1 MIIRTCCSYKK
12 EENLDGPLVS
22 NEESPSFVCTDNN
35 IPKISPEKAPVVMN
49 VVKLLDVDEEEN
61 SRCGKRFSGQYF
73 FSIYNILGGKD
84 DFDGVYVYSSID
96 YLPGDKDYA
105 VHLMDTY
112 HSLVQLDVLHLSGHE
127 LNYSFRNI
135 LRQIKEILALLDR
148 ECIDYD
154 IVLKET
160 LDSSKVL
167 NRKVSKI
174 EFYIDMLKN
183 LKRLLISNVVFD
195 SERVVLNNISELDI
209 VLLYSRL
216 KAVIGS
222 DKIRDELLFSP
233 NLNLSLHP
241 LAKRK

>member
-1 MIIRTCCSYKK
+1 
-12 EENLDGPLVS
+12 
-22 NEESPSFVCTDNN
+22 
-35 IPKISPEKAPVVMN
+35 
-49 VVKLLDVDEEEN
+49 
-61 SRCGKRFSGQYF
+61 
-73 FSIYNILGGKD
+73 
-84 DFDGVYVYSSID
+84 
-96 YLPGDKDYA
+96 
-105 VHLMDTY
+105 MDTY
-112 HSLVQLDVLHLSGHE
+112 HSLVQLDVLYLSGHE
-127 LNYSFRNI
+127 LNYSFRSI

-154 IVLKET
+154 TVLKAT

-183 LKRLLISNVVFD
+183 LKRLLINNVVFP
-195 SERVVLNNISELDI
+195 SEPVTLNNISELDI
-209 VLLYSRL
+209 VLLYTRL